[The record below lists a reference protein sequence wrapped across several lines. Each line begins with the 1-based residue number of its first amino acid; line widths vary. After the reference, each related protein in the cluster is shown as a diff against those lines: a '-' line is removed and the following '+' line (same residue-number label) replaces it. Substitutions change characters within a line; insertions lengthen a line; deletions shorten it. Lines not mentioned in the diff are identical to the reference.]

1 MTAPVAARPE
11 MNDPR
16 LVFDE
21 VAHRYSLD
29 GRDLISVTTALT
41 EAGMAGT
48 RFYTEESRLRGQYVH
63 QCIALEAEGAL
74 EESSVDPIV
83 RPFFD
88 AFRKFQRDTSVTL
101 EIVER
106 RVCDPTL
113 GYAGTLDAIG
123 VWPDGKRMLF
133 DWKSGFFPPMAGPQ
147 TAAYL
152 RCARWFYPT
161 GTSIARA
168 GLHLRDDGTY
178 RLMPFT
184 NIVQDEH
191 DFIAALRVAQ
201 FRRRHDIAA

>member
-1 MTAPVAARPE
+1 MMPSVAQPV

-21 VAHRYSLD
+21 AEHRYMLD
-29 GRDLISVTTALT
+29 GRDLISVTTALK
-41 EAGMAGT
+41 EAGMVDD
-48 RFYTEESRLRGQYVH
+48 RHWNEEARLRGQYVH

-74 EESSVDPIV
+74 DETTVDPLV
-83 RPFFD
+83 RPYFE
-88 AFRKFQRDTSVTL
+88 AFRKFQRETRVVL

-106 RVCDPTL
+106 RICDPLL

-123 VWPDGKRMLF
+123 RWPDARRTLF

-152 RCARWFYPT
+152 RCARDFLKT
-161 GTSIARA
+161 GERISRA
-168 GLHLRDDGTY
+168 GLHLRSDGTY
-178 RLMPFT
+178 RLMEFN

-201 FRRRHDIAA
+201 FRRRHNLAA